1 MESIFRNIAF
11 LILLSVNLSV
21 VYSRTVIAESTKEPV
36 IYASVGIINR
46 NLGTVTDSMGNF
58 ILNIPADYINDS
70 IRISSVGYVAKVF
83 AVKDI
88 KNIPDTIFLADDI
101 IRLNEVFVK
110 PQRLHHKTA
119 GRKNGNGFIY
129 MKSKDIK
136 RQAKVWRYP

>member
-70 IRISSVGYVAKVF
+70 IRISSVG
-83 AVKDI
+83 
-88 KNIPDTIFLADDI
+88 
-101 IRLNEVFVK
+101 
-110 PQRLHHKTA
+110 
-119 GRKNGNGFIY
+119 
-129 MKSKDIK
+129 
-136 RQAKVWRYP
+136 

>member
-1 MESIFRNIAF
+1 MESVFRNIAF

-36 IYASVGIINR
+36 IYASVDIINR

-83 AVKDI
+83 VVKDI
-88 KNIPDTIFLADDI
+88 KTYLIQSFWLTI
-101 IRLNEVFVK
+101 
-110 PQRLHHKTA
+110 
-119 GRKNGNGFIY
+119 
-129 MKSKDIK
+129 
-136 RQAKVWRYP
+136 